1 MRKRILLLSDDE
13 PLIAFFQK
21 KFPSAQFNL
30 MVARTKEK
38 GVELI
43 KEEYPQLVILDFSI
57 DKDWEFLEKL
67 NQEGYLIGKSLIVI
81 LNSYQPDLIE
91 KAKNLGAK
99 DWIIK
104 TEFDPQKVVL
114 KVFNQLNSPNQ

>member
-21 KFPSAQFNL
+21 KFPSTQFNL

-57 DKDWEFLEKL
+57 DKNWEFLEKL

-114 KVFNQLNSPNQ
+114 KVFNQLNSSNQ

>member
-21 KFPSAQFNL
+21 KFSSPQFNL
-30 MVARTKEK
+30 IVVRTKEK

-43 KEEYPQLVILDFSI
+43 KEEYPQLVILDFSL
-57 DKDWEFLEKL
+57 DKDWGFLEKL
-67 NQEGYLIGKSLIVI
+67 NQKGYLTGRSLIVI
-81 LNSYQPDLIE
+81 FNSYQKDLIE
-91 KAKNLGAK
+91 KAKNLGAN

-104 TEFDPQKVVL
+104 TEFDPQEVVS
-114 KVFNQLNSPNQ
+114 KVFNQLNPPHQ